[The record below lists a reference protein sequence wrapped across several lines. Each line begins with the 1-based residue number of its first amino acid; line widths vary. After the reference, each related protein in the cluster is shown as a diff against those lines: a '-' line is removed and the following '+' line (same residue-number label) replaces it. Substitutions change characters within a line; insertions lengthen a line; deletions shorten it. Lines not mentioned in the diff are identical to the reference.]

1 MEDEGRQKLVMQM
14 LASAFWAGAN
24 AATAIAEPEAAGG
37 LGKLARRHAQQ
48 AGTLARELLGE
59 TARPI
64 TGAASPLHQSRS
76 EAR

>member
-1 MEDEGRQKLVMQM
+1 MGADGRSELILQM
-14 LASAFWAGAN
+14 LAAAFWAGAN

-48 AGTLARELLGE
+48 AGNLARELLGE

-64 TGAASPLHQSRS
+64 TDTASPLHQSRS